1 MKGFLFIVVTG
12 LLLAGCESYDI
23 MQRSMFSDE
32 DGNMV
37 EVAFGRGEDVHV
49 NYFTSPS
56 NGKKLEFKSRLVVEV
71 ELPDGDSFVAWQC
84 MNMLANGTMYRTDD
98 EEWMLLVTGFSCKV
112 YCRNEDVED
121 RYDEVYRGILCDTAK
136 GDYKEDERWRKLK
149 KNAAGR
155 WE

>member
-1 MKGFLFIVVTG
+1 MKGFSSILFAG

-23 MQRSMFSDE
+23 MQRSVFSD
-32 DGNMV
+32 DSGNMV
-37 EVAFGRGEDVHV
+37 MVAFGRGESDHV
-49 NYFTSPS
+49 NYFVSPS
-56 NGKKLEFKSRLVVEV
+56 NGKELEFKSKLVVEV

-84 MNMLANGTMYRTDD
+84 MNMLANGTMYRTDN
-98 EEWMLLVTGFSCKV
+98 EKWMLLAAGFTCTV
-112 YCRNEDVED
+112 YRRNEEMED